1 MEKTFVNVTLSLIY
15 SEIDQALESDLYSLQ
30 SELCTI
36 SHIRQEIANYALR
49 RIYCRYRLVHGLK
62 TNASS
67 LSLEEALKVETIVR
81 QGIQQVIHRSR
92 LEAISP
98 VSSERS
104 SKLLLHHQA
113 LTPQL

>member
-15 SEIDQALESDLYSLQ
+15 SEIDQALEADLYSLQ
-30 SELCTI
+30 PELCTI
-36 SHIRQEIANYALR
+36 PQVKQEIANYALR
-49 RIYCRYRLVHGLK
+49 RICCRYRLVHGLK
-62 TNASS
+62 TDASS

-92 LEAISP
+92 LKAISP
-98 VSSERS
+98 VSPDRS
-104 SKLLLHHQA
+104 SNLLLHHPA